1 VAKMPKAERH
11 QHLLRAKIKPEEWVT
26 TEQTVLTI
34 IFFLCFFYIYLSCA
48 LSCAGCCGFVF
59 CFVFFGLPW
68 FFLF

>member
-34 IFFLCFFYIYLSCA
+34 IFFYASFIFIFLVLCLVLGVVVLCFVL
-48 LSCAGCCGFVF
+48 
-59 CFVFFGLPW
+59 FF
-68 FFLF
+68 